1 MEEVKYKTY
10 QIRYNTHS
18 TDDSNRW
25 RLVCDGEEVLVGHI
39 IINSQT
45 YTTKDYIEG
54 VGDKWH
60 VTCKGELSIKDNV
73 AYINFKDDNP
83 ILRHIAK
90 TITWRIIGSIDT
102 MVVSW
107 IITGSFKTGI
117 AIGGVEVFTKMFLY
131 FIHER
136 VWYKFGKIGR
146 KKS

>member
-1 MEEVKYKTY
+1 MLRKKDRFAFNV
-10 QIRYNTHS
+10 
-18 TDDSNRW
+18 
-25 RLVCDGEEVLVGHI
+25 
-39 IINSQT
+39 QT
-45 YTTKDYIEG
+45 GNYEKVEF
-54 VGDKWH
+54 
-60 VTCKGELSIKDNV
+60 KDN
-73 AYINFKDDNP
+73 A
-83 ILRHIAK
+83 LARHIAK